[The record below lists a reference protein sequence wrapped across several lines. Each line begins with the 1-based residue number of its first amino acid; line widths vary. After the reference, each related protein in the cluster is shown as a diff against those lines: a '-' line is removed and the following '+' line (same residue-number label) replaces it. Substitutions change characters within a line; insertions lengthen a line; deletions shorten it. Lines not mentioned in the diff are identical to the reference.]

1 MTLARPLASGRVLLR
16 GAARLHEGT
25 DALKA
30 RIATF
35 KAVLYEMYVLGE
47 ERREALAYLSEI
59 LQALDGDKMPPKP
72 RATPRAR

>member
-1 MTLARPLASGRVLLR
+1 MFQVIERLGGGDEPLQS
-16 GAARLHEGT
+16 

-30 RIATF
+30 LIATF

-59 LQALDGDKMPPKP
+59 LQALDGDKVRLKP
-72 RATPRAR
+72 RRP